1 MHQEDTL
8 NINQI
13 QFNQLLLDAH
23 SQFQLRDMNQ
33 AIKLYEEALNCQ
45 EAGKDIDRMAII
57 LANLGIIYFH
67 NCDYK
72 QATEKLLQ
80 AFTMLDR
87 KNDFKCALLIK
98 ILGNLAIIK
107 LITTEFQECK
117 DYNDQA
123 IQLILSVQ
131 PPLQYQLFKELMYIY
146 YRFQSFEAM
155 GDGNFENLEQ
165 KYDGQS
171 LACFYSSMG
180 LNRELCGDM
189 GLALRYHQKALKLWY
204 EQKENGFIVITLRRI
219 LTIAQNE
226 KIDCKDYVQQ
236 LQKCMQST
244 ELRGISPEIL
254 FKDCEKKLQCAR
266 EITTSLQKLEQQL
279 NYQKNQQLLSQP
291 LTVKQQ
297 DEFWKLALK
306 LRLKRA
312 IQFCYH
318 QMSQQEVENASI
330 LSQSIAQLEHSLK
343 LLDQQQPYENYLQ
356 NLPFTKESVNII
368 KSHLIKFNR
377 ICLKLQIKPFLN
389 YLYQLQ
395 QEDDQGQQHFQQPLF
410 NSKFPSNSPY
420 NQQIQNQHNLT
431 QQQPQLLS
439 NRQKQV
445 DPMNSQY
452 NSQQSQVNYD
462 FQNQQNIQSYHSTND
477 QQNNLV
483 RGQNPIQYQQYNNP
497 LLSNF
502 SQNNQ
507 IEQNDFQQQ
516 KQLYTNNYEQQ
527 PFKNSGQFGSQTM
540 GYAGNNQP
548 KAATLQQQQQQ
559 QQQQQ
564 FLQQS
569 QSANLKF
576 SKSQSNQ
583 PQIKQGQ
590 NMQVSITKSQK
601 LKNVSLLNAAY
612 KTVMLGDQLTKCN
625 KSSNGRIERFFIL
638 ANDGTFRWAQNSK
651 HINDPKSVNSYSV
664 SDIRGLFYGK
674 VTDVL
679 RKSYND
685 KLEPWLCFSLIMKT
699 RSMDFYVQPLQI
711 NSWVFAMSEEIKRRN
726 SQSFVITPGKML
738 WRKMKIILHWYFVDK
753 KKDKGNNKKKKQP
766 SNTFAH
772 LLFLY
777 AKNQQR
783 LPQIQ

>member
-1 MHQEDTL
+1 MNQEETL

-13 QFNQLLLDAH
+13 KFNQLLLDAH
-23 SQFQLRDMNQ
+23 NQFQLRDLNQ
-33 AIKLYEEALNCQ
+33 AIRLYEEALNCQ
-45 EAGKDIDRMAII
+45 EAGRGNIKSQLFDIDRMAII

-80 AFTMLDR
+80 AFNMIDR
-87 KNDFKCALLIK
+87 KNDFICALLIK

-107 LITTEFQECK
+107 LITTEYQECK

-123 IQLILSVQ
+123 IQLIIQAQ

-189 GLALRYHQKALKLWY
+189 TLAFRYHQKALKLWQ
-204 EQKENGFIVITLRRI
+204 EQKENGFTVITLRRI

-226 KIDCKDYVQQ
+226 RMDCKDYVQQ
-236 LQKCMQST
+236 LQKCMQSP
-244 ELRGISPEIL
+244 ELRRISPEIL

-318 QMSQQEVENASI
+318 QMTQQEAENVPQ
-330 LSQSIAQLEHSLK
+330 LSQSIAQLEHQLK

-368 KSHLIKFNR
+368 KSHLMKFNR
-377 ICLKLQIKPFLN
+377 ICLKIQLEPFLN
-389 YLYQLQ
+389 YLYQLKQEVYQDQ
-395 QEDDQGQQHFQQPLF
+395 QNYQQPQF
-410 NSKFPSNSPY
+410 KQKFQSNQMY
-420 NQQIQNQHNLT
+420 NQQIQY
-431 QQQPQLLS
+431 S
-439 NRQKQV
+439 NTLGQQKQF
-445 DPMNSQY
+445 DQMNSQY
-452 NSQQSQVNYD
+452 NSQQSQINYD
-462 FQNQQNIQSYHSTND
+462 YQNQQNFQSYHSTND
-477 QQNNLV
+477 QQNYMV
-483 RGQNPIQYQQYNNP
+483 KGQNPTSQQNNQYQQYNNP
-497 LLSNF
+497 LSSNF
-502 SQNNQ
+502 SQKNQ
-507 IEQNDFQQQ
+507 LEQNDFQQQ
-516 KQLYTNNYEQQ
+516 KQQTLFTNNYDQQ
-527 PFKNSGQFGSQTM
+527 PFKNTSQFGSQTM
-540 GYAGNNQP
+540 GFAGNNQQ
-548 KAATLQQQQQQ
+548 KTQNQQLSSSQQQQQQ
-559 QQQQQ
+559 QQ
-564 FLQQS
+564 
-569 QSANLKF
+569 ANLKLT
-576 SKSQSNQ
+576 KSQLNQ
-583 PQIKQGQ
+583 PQTKQGQ
-590 NMQVSITKSQK
+590 MMAVSMTKSQK

-612 KTVMLGDQLTKCN
+612 RTVMLGDQLTKCN

-664 SDIRGLFYGK
+664 SDIRGLLYGK

-679 RKSYND
+679 RKSYNN
-685 KLEPWLCFSLIMKT
+685 KLEPWLCFSLVMKT
-699 RSMDFYVQPLQI
+699 RSMDFHTQELQI
-711 NSWVFAMSEEIKRRN
+711 NSWVIAMSEEIKRRN
-726 SQSFVITPGKML
+726 PSAFVITAGRML
-738 WRKMKIILHWYFVDK
+738 WRKMKLILHWYFVNKK
-753 KKDKGNNKKKKQP
+753 KKDKKKRVP
-766 SNTFAH
+766 PNTFAH
-772 LLFLY
+772 LLYLY
-777 AKNQQR
+777 AKKQCR
-783 LPQIQ
+783 LPQIK

>member
-1 MHQEDTL
+1 MNQEETL

-13 QFNQLLLDAH
+13 KFNQLLLDAH
-23 SQFQLRDMNQ
+23 NQFQLRDMNQ
-33 AIKLYEEALNCQ
+33 AIRLYEEALNCQ
-45 EAGKDIDRMAII
+45 EAGRDIDRMAII

-80 AFTMLDR
+80 AFNMTDR

-123 IQLILSVQ
+123 IQLIIQ
-131 PPLQYQLFKELMYIY
+131 AQFPLQYQLFKELMYIY

-189 GLALRYHQKALKLWY
+189 TLAFRYHQKALKLWQ
-204 EQKENGFIVITLRRI
+204 EQKENGFTVITLRRM

-226 KIDCKDYVQQ
+226 RMDCKDYVQQ
-236 LQKCMQST
+236 LQKCMQSP

-312 IQFCYH
+312 IQFCYN
-318 QMSQQEVENASI
+318 QMTQQDAENASL

-368 KSHLIKFNR
+368 KSHLMKFNR
-377 ICLKLQIKPFLN
+377 ICLRIQLEPFLN
-389 YLYQLQ
+389 YLYQLKQEEYQDQ
-395 QEDDQGQQHFQQPLF
+395 QNYQQPQFKQKLQ
-410 NSKFPSNSPY
+410 SNQMY
-420 NQQIQNQHNLT
+420 NQQVKNSNTLAQQKQFDQTNSQHNSL
-431 QQQPQLLS
+431 
-439 NRQKQV
+439 
-445 DPMNSQY
+445 
-452 NSQQSQVNYD
+452 QSQVNYD
-462 FQNQQNIQSYHSTND
+462 YQNQQDFQSYHSTND
-477 QQNNLV
+477 QQNYMV
-483 RGQNPIQYQQYNNP
+483 RGQNPTSYQNNQFQQFNNP
-497 LLSNF
+497 LSSNF
-502 SQNNQ
+502 SQKNK

-516 KQLYTNNYEQQ
+516 KQQTQPTYEQQ

-540 GYAGNNQP
+540 GFAGNNQQ
-548 KAATLQQQQQQ
+548 KTSNQQQLSSSQQQQQQ
-559 QQQQQ
+559 
-564 FLQQS
+564 
-569 QSANLKF
+569 ANLKL
-576 SKSQSNQ
+576 SKSQLNQ
-583 PQIKQGQ
+583 PQVKQGQ
-590 NMQVSITKSQK
+590 MMAASITKSQK

-612 KTVMLGDQLTKCN
+612 RTVMLGDQLTKCN

-664 SDIRGLFYGK
+664 SDIRGLLYGK
-674 VTDVL
+674 ATDVL

-685 KLEPWLCFSLIMKT
+685 KLEPWLCFSLVMKT
-699 RSMDFYVQPLQI
+699 RSMDFYTQELQI
-711 NSWVFAMSEEIKRRN
+711 NAWVMAMSEEIKRRN
-726 SQSFVITPGKML
+726 PSAFVITPGKML
-738 WRKMKIILHWYFVDK
+738 WRKIKLILHWYFVDK
-753 KKDKGNNKKKKQP
+753 KKKDKKKKLPP
-766 SNTFAH
+766 STFVH
-772 LLFLY
+772 LLYLY
-777 AKNQQR
+777 ARNQCR